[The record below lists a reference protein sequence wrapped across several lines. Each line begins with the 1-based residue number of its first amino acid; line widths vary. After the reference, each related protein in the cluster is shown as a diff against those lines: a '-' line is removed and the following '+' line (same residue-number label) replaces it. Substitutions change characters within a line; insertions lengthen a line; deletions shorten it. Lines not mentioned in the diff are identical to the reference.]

1 MAITKIKG
9 IKVTVEKAIKYIMN
23 PKKTDGKL
31 LVTGFQVVPA
41 FAAYEFN
48 ATAELAKEV
57 NGDFTK
63 TGLANNLAY
72 HMIQSF
78 SKKDLITSDQ
88 AHEVGK
94 RLANEFLQGKH
105 EYVLCTHID
114 KGHIHNHIIFNSV
127 SYIDHKKFRSVPYK
141 TVAKIRE
148 INDRLCSEFNLD
160 VIAEPI
166 GQGVGH
172 KEWQE
177 KERGTSWKVHIRKEI
192 DDALRTS
199 TDFSSFLK
207 KMKGKN
213 IEIKEGVHLAFRLE
227 GQERFV
233 RGKTIGERYT
243 KEGIQRTINANAER
257 RLHPQERVRQSKV
270 IRYEKNRR
278 IAMPVATRVQYEVR
292 RKQVKETKELANM
305 LLMVRREHIIQM
317 PDFDVR
323 EKELRQKCIG
333 IRENKKQLD
342 AKKAQYQDVSKKLIL
357 YSRHLPLHQK
367 YDGLQKTGKVAFHK
381 EYGGELMA
389 FTDAR
394 VQLEKYGVSVTVD
407 PGKIIQLI
415 QHQTEQIVVLKE
427 QIQQLEL
434 RGKNIRKARQVFN
447 GLIGYPTVS
456 GNRNTYEPDR

>member
-78 SKKDLITSDQ
+78 SKKDLITADQ

-177 KERGTSWKVHIRKEI
+177 KEKGTSWKVHIRKEI

-199 TDFSSFLK
+199 SDFPSFLE
-207 KMKGKN
+207 KMKSKN

-227 GQERFV
+227 GQE
-233 RGKTIGERYT
+233 
-243 KEGIQRTINANAER
+243 
-257 RLHPQERVRQSKV
+257 
-270 IRYEKNRR
+270 
-278 IAMPVATRVQYEVR
+278 
-292 RKQVKETKELANM
+292 
-305 LLMVRREHIIQM
+305 
-317 PDFDVR
+317 
-323 EKELRQKCIG
+323 
-333 IRENKKQLD
+333 
-342 AKKAQYQDVSKKLIL
+342 
-357 YSRHLPLHQK
+357 
-367 YDGLQKTGKVAFHK
+367 
-381 EYGGELMA
+381 
-389 FTDAR
+389 
-394 VQLEKYGVSVTVD
+394 
-407 PGKIIQLI
+407 
-415 QHQTEQIVVLKE
+415 
-427 QIQQLEL
+427 
-434 RGKNIRKARQVFN
+434 
-447 GLIGYPTVS
+447 
-456 GNRNTYEPDR
+456 